1 MGNQS
6 AQKLAM
12 AILELH
18 GIHKS
23 FRAGF
28 LGMRTPVLKGLD
40 LSVEAGEVY
49 GFLGHNGAGKSTTM
63 KLALGLLKPDAG
75 RVSIFGRDGA
85 DRETRAKIG
94 YLGEDVGLYP
104 HMNAGEALAL
114 LAELFRIPKRAARER
129 ADQLIETV
137 GLSDKRA
144 IKIKYYSKGMR
155 QRLGIA
161 TALMN
166 DPALLLLDEPY
177 SGLDP
182 IGRKQLRELLVALK
196 RQGKTILM
204 SSHIVPDVEAVCD
217 RVGILSGGRLA
228 RVMDLHEVYAG
239 ETAEVEVT
247 IAGVDRRR
255 LQAGDY
261 GGTEL
266 FAKDNVMIV
275 RCAGDHKLQN
285 LIADVYTSQGHVV
298 EVKPLRTRLEDVF
311 VQAVQSAGAE
321 DAPRAPS
328 EPEPALTRR

>member
-1 MGNQS
+1 
-6 AQKLAM
+6 M

-23 FRAGF
+23 FRTGF
-28 LGMRTPVLKGLD
+28 LGLRTPVLKGLD

-63 KLALGLLKPDAG
+63 KLTLGLLKPDAG
-75 RVSIFGRDGA
+75 HVSIFGKDGA

-94 YLGEDVGLYP
+94 YLGEEVGLYP
-104 HMNAGEALAL
+104 HMNAGESLAL

-129 ADQLIETV
+129 AEQLIETV

-144 IKIKYYSKGMR
+144 LKIKHYSKGMR

-182 IGRKQLRELLVALK
+182 IGRKQLRELLVSLK
-196 RQGKTILM
+196 SQGKTILM

-228 RVMDLHEVYAG
+228 RVMDLREVYVG

-261 GGTEL
+261 GGEEL
-266 FAKDNVMIV
+266 FAKDDVMIV
-275 RCAGDHKLQN
+275 RCAGDQKLQT
-285 LIADVYTSQGHVV
+285 LIADVYSSQGHVV

-311 VQAVQSAGAE
+311 VDAVQSA
-321 DAPRAPS
+321 RANEPQPDER